1 MDIGKAYDYKNIFRA
16 REVAHNETVTKTRG
30 QSQAQQIYLAF
41 GKQKCHR
48 ICKMLEIP
56 EVWDLFDIL
65 IMQGL
70 LDEKTT
76 GESKEYA
83 LFTSDLMKTIKE
95 IKALLLKEK
104 RV

>member
-1 MDIGKAYDYKNIFRA
+1 
-16 REVAHNETVTKTRG
+16 
-30 QSQAQQIYLAF
+30 
-41 GKQKCHR
+41 
-48 ICKMLEIP
+48 MLEIP